1 MESIIKIGHKIQC
14 IKDFKSFCNGEE
26 KNIFIK
32 DNIYDVVSGA
42 TGVPCIRI
50 RENGDGYSFFN
61 NSMDSYFKII
71 GATDDVI
78 VTKDN
83 INLYYEFLEKEEI
96 KTSFQSCEN
105 CLYRH
110 KKIYK
115 DYDTIKCELDNFSNL
130 DLKNQ
135 IGDKFCNKWEH
146 KK

>member
-1 MESIIKIGHKIQC
+1 MDKKEMIKMLMKKYGCNYIKIISDLDVLKSGSVSNLEAKIIFDIKNDKNIRYLL
-14 IKDFKSFCNGEE
+14 IKDT
-26 KNIFIK
+26 ITK
-32 DNIYDVVSGA
+32 DNIY
-42 TGVPCIRI
+42 
-50 RENGDGYSFFN
+50 
-61 NSMDSYFKII
+61 
-71 GATDDVI
+71 
-78 VTKDN
+78 
-83 INLYYEFLEKEEI
+83 LYYEFLEKEDI

-135 IGDKFCNKWEH
+135 TGDKFCNKWEY

>member
-1 MESIIKIGHKIQC
+1 MDKKEMIKMLMKKYGCNYIKIISDLDVLKSGSVSNLEAKIIFD
-14 IKDFKSFCNGEE
+14 IKNDKDARYLLV
-26 KNIFIK
+26 KDTITK
-32 DNIYDVVSGA
+32 DNIY
-42 TGVPCIRI
+42 
-50 RENGDGYSFFN
+50 
-61 NSMDSYFKII
+61 
-71 GATDDVI
+71 
-78 VTKDN
+78 
-83 INLYYEFLEKEEI
+83 LYYEFLEKEDI

-135 IGDKFCNKWEH
+135 TGDKFCNKWEY

>member
-1 MESIIKIGHKIQC
+1 MDKKEMIKMLMKKYNCNYIKVMPGLDVLKAGSVSNLEAKIIFDIKNDKNIRYLL
-14 IKDFKSFCNGEE
+14 IKDT
-26 KNIFIK
+26 ITK
-32 DNIYDVVSGA
+32 DNIY
-42 TGVPCIRI
+42 
-50 RENGDGYSFFN
+50 
-61 NSMDSYFKII
+61 
-71 GATDDVI
+71 
-78 VTKDN
+78 
-83 INLYYEFLEKEEI
+83 LYYEFLEKEDI

-135 IGDKFCNKWEH
+135 TGDKFCNKWEY